1 MTTLNQGSDVI
12 VNENRQRP
20 RLATGHSTLAARN
33 LKALQEFYCNVLG
46 FEVTNQGPVPA
57 DGVEQDLVF
66 LSQDPNAHHQIAMVG
81 GAITG
86 PSDFVMVDHLAFRT
100 GSLDDLRIIHANLLD
115 ADVGE
120 ILQIDHGNAW
130 SLYFNDPEG
139 NGVETYVDTPF
150 HVAQPYAGTW
160 DINQTNEQI
169 EQTTRDNIK
178 GEPEFQLMKDWSAN
192 FAGRLGRR

>member
-1 MTTLNQGSDVI
+1 MTTLSQDNGAKAS
-12 VNENRQRP
+12 EARLRP
-20 RLATGHSTLAARN
+20 RLAMGHSTLSARDLPA
-33 LKALQEFYCNVLG
+33 LKDFYCKVLG
-46 FEVTNQGPVPA
+46 FEVTNYGPVPG
-57 DGVEQDLVF
+57 DEQELVF

-100 GSLDDLRIIHANLLD
+100 GTLDDLRIIHANLLD
-115 ADVGE
+115 AGVGE

-160 DINQTNEQI
+160 DINATNEQI

-178 GEPEFQLMKDWSAN
+178 GEPEFQLMKDWSAS
-192 FAGRLGRR
+192 FAGRLGQR